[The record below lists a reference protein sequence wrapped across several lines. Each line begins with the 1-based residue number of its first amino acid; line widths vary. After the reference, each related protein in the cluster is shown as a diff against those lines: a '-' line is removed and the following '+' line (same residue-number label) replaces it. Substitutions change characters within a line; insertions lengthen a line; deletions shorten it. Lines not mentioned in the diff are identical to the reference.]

1 MTGRAEAVAT
11 DPLFRRALTALG
23 AGCALVSL
31 AFPYATIEAA
41 GRRVSVAVALD
52 PRSPLLV
59 LGLLVLVGA
68 ALSMVDA
75 TRGEQVLG
83 LLFAAVLVGAV
94 LGPLV
99 VVDSTGYPEPG
110 IWLLLAGWVF
120 VDLADGLD
128 PAREH
133 PRVGRW
139 LPVAALVVTLL
150 AGSAFLW
157 VDRLAVTGG
166 WTTARTAAWAGTG
179 AVAVGA
185 WITAAGWEY
194 TV

>member
-1 MTGRAEAVAT
+1 MTARRLPAAT
-11 DPLFRRALTALG
+11 DSLFRRALTALG
-23 AGCALVSL
+23 AGCALASL

-41 GRRVSVAVALD
+41 GRQVSVAVALD

-110 IWLLLAGWVF
+110 SWLLLAGWVL
-120 VDLADGLD
+120 VDAGADLD
-128 PAREH
+128 PTREH
-133 PRVGRW
+133 ARFGRW
-139 LPVAALVVTLL
+139 VPVGALAVLLL

-157 VDRLAVTGG
+157 VDRLAVTTG
-166 WTTARTAAWAGTG
+166 WTTAYAVAWVVTG
-179 AVAVGA
+179 SVAVGA
-185 WITAAGWEY
+185 WLVAAAWEY
-194 TV
+194 TA